1 MKKFHAKT
9 FLTALIALMLGMN
22 ASAQTNGSCG
32 ENLTWS
38 YKSSTGAL
46 TITGTGAMNSYTLPT
61 QPWVN
66 YRTNIT
72 SVSLP
77 AGLTTIG
84 DHAFDKCENLTSA
97 TIPSGVT
104 AIGQYAFSDCK
115 ALTSM
120 TIPSG
125 VTAIAQCTFSGC
137 LNLASV
143 TLPEGVTTIGD
154 YAFRDCH
161 NLTSIN
167 LPSSVTTIKPFAF
180 EYCLGLTSVTIPS
193 GVATI
198 GRCAFLG
205 CSGLTSVSIPEGVTS
220 IESDAF
226 NGCSS
231 LTSITIPESATSI
244 GGNAF
249 SGCSALTTVT
259 VLNPTPVA
267 IASTVF
273 SSRTNA
279 TLWVPYGCA
288 GNYQAAD
295 YWKEFRHIY
304 EIQPTSGQCGENLT
318 WSYDAD
324 SCKLTITGYGAMTDY
339 KRADLPWASYVD
351 QITYISL
358 PDGLTHIG
366 NYAFRDCRN
375 LSSASLPSR
384 LKSIGLEAFRNCQN
398 ITAITLPDSLTAID
412 RYAFY
417 GCSKLDMVR
426 AEMTTPFAFG
436 SSAFASIKS
445 TCKLI
450 VPIGTLDAYTTA
462 RWTSDVFKGGVEE
475 LLEGQCGDNLT
486 WRLDR
491 ATGLLTITGSGAMT
505 DFSSSTD
512 VPWSNYK
519 ESITSVSLPAGLT
532 TIGKYA
538 FFEAANLAS
547 IDLPGNLTTIGNYAF
562 MLCSKLTSISIPSG
576 VTTIGTQAFA
586 GCSKLS
592 SVALPDSLTEMGLYA
607 FQGCLELTSIAIPS
621 GVTAINQ
628 GTFQECGLTT
638 LTLPENITSIA
649 DYAFYDCI
657 DLGEVRAKMP
667 EPFAFGASAF
677 DKIGATCKLIVPRG
691 TLDAYL
697 AAGWTDEVFKG
708 GVEEMP
714 GGQCGPNLTWTYDT
728 ETHHLTI
735 TGTGAMNNFGSER
748 SKPWYSYQ
756 YSIRSVSLPD
766 GLTSIGSHAFSTCH
780 DLASINIPESVT
792 SIGRLAF
799 VNCRS
804 LTSITL
810 PEGVTVLDYCF
821 ASCSSLTSITLPA
834 NVTYISEAFSS
845 CSALTTVKALM
856 PEPCT
861 IDAAAFSKI
870 NTACK
875 LIIPAG
881 TRQAYINAGWT
892 TDVFPGGIIEMGDAN
907 QDSSVSITD
916 VGLVIDYI
924 LGHEPSGFSLDIADV
939 NGDGSVSITD
949 VGLIIDAILSN
960 GAAGV
965 KQRREA
971 IELKQLLDSM
981 RQPE

>member
-1 MKKFHAKT
+1 MKANPLKHLAASLLAVLFGV
-9 FLTALIALMLGMN
+9 TAA
-22 ASAQTNGSCG
+22 AQTSGSCG
-32 ENLTWS
+32 DNLTWS
-38 YKSSTGAL
+38 YNSSTRTL

-77 AGLTTIG
+77 AGLTSIG
-84 DHAFDKCENLTSA
+84 DHAFDECENLTSA

-104 AIGQYAFSDCK
+104 AIGQYAFSGCK
-115 ALTSM
+115 ALTSV

-198 GRCAFLG
+198 GRCAFMG

-226 NGCSS
+226 N
-231 LTSITIPESATSI
+231 
-244 GGNAF
+244 
-249 SGCSALTTVT
+249 GCSALTTVT

-273 SSRTNA
+273 SSRTIA

-288 GNYQAAD
+288 GDYQAAD

-462 RWTSDVFKGGVEE
+462 GWTSDVFKGGVEE

-486 WRLDR
+486 WRLDQ

-547 IDLPGNLTTIGNYAF
+547 IDLPENLTTIGNYAF

-708 GVEEMP
+708 GVEETP
-714 GGQCGPNLTWTYDT
+714 GGSCGPNLTWTYDT

-748 SKPWYSYQ
+748 NKPWYRYQ
-756 YSIRSVSLPD
+756 YDITSVSLPD
-766 GLTSIGSHAFSTCH
+766 GLTSIGGHAFSTCH

-856 PEPCT
+856 TEPCT
-861 IDAAAFSKI
+861 LGTNAFSEI
-870 NTACK
+870 SPACK

-892 TDVFPGGIIEMGDAN
+892 TDIFPGGIVELGDANLDGTVSITDVGLMIDCILGSTPAGFDADIADAN
-907 QDSSVSITD
+907 QDGIVSITD
-916 VGLVIDYI
+916 VGLVID
-924 LGHEPSGFSLDIADV
+924 
-939 NGDGSVSITD
+939 
-949 VGLIIDAILSN
+949 AILSQ
-960 GAAGV
+960 GSAGV
-965 KQRREA
+965 KQRRPAVEA
-971 IELKQLLDSM
+971 MDDM
-981 RQPE
+981 RHPQ